1 VAQLPRS
8 ARIPVPVLPRGTYSI
23 VGADPSTGEVGAAVQ
38 SRYFAVG
45 ALVPW
50 ARAGVGAVAT
60 QALGVAAYGPRIL
73 KLLAD
78 EVAPAEAIERALADD
93 ALRERRQLGVVAANG
108 RSASRTGSECLDWA
122 GDAQGAGWAA
132 QGNIL
137 AGPDVVRAMGEAFE
151 STTGD
156 LTEKLMRAL
165 EAAEAAG
172 GDRRGRQSAAL
183 VLERRG
189 AAAES
194 SDGIDR
200 VVDLRVD
207 DHPEPIEELRRL
219 VGLRR
224 GQLASAEAFR
234 LSEQGDPRAAADR
247 LAAHVAGGL
256 SAPEEW
262 YNLACFEALAGRRDA
277 AFDHLEEALG
287 RDAGLKTLAADDP
300 DLDSL
305 RDDPRFARLLG

>member
-1 VAQLPRS
+1 M
-8 ARIPVPVLPRGTYSI
+8 LPRGTYSI
-23 VGADPSTGEVGAAVQ
+23 VAADASTGEVGAAVQ

-45 ALVPW
+45 TVVPW
-50 ARAGVGAVAT
+50 AKAGVGAVAT

-73 KLLAD
+73 ELLAD
-78 EVAPAEAIERALADD
+78 GLAPAEAIERALADD
-93 ALRERRQLGVVAANG
+93 ELRERRQLGAVAEDG
-108 RSASRTGSECLDWA
+108 RAASRTGSECLDWA
-122 GDAQGAGWAA
+122 GDAQGEGWAA

-137 AGPDVVRAMGEAFE
+137 AGPDVVRAMGEAFDG
-151 STTGD
+151 TDGD

-183 VLERRG
+183 VVERLG
-189 AAAES
+189 AAAETAE
-194 SDGIDR
+194 GIDR

-219 VGLRR
+219 LGLRR

-234 LSEQGDPRAAADR
+234 LYEQGDPSAAADR
-247 LAAHVAGGL
+247 LAAYVSGGL

-262 YNLACFEALAGRRDA
+262 YNLACFEALAGRRDDA
-277 AFDHLEEALG
+277 LDHLEEAFG
-287 RDAGLKTLAADDP
+287 RDAALKTLAADDA
-300 DLDSL
+300 DLASL
-305 RDDPRFARLLG
+305 RDDARFAQLLR